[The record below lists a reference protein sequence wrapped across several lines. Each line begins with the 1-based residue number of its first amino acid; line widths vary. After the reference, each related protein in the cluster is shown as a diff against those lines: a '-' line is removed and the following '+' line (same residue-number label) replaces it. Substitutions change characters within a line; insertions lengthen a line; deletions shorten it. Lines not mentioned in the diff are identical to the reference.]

1 MKDDKKTNMKGN
13 ESGKKMVTSTEKQ
26 LKNEEEEVNW
36 NLTYPTDCV
45 KLLLNYVQMKSFN
58 RLCST

>member
-26 LKNEEEEVNW
+26 LKNEEEQVI
-36 NLTYPTDCV
+36 
-45 KLLLNYVQMKSFN
+45 
-58 RLCST
+58 